1 MAAALIVM
9 MRHVTNRQ
17 PLLYNALLQSELLGE
32 NIDPASMNPTPSP
45 LGSGN
50 GGGGSTSSSGNV
62 DGGWRMIGAS
72 NSTMPFSERCER
84 SNNLQFNPTRQYY
97 HNSMYGLNNH
107 TDGGHQGDERRPLSI
122 VNSFRLSPLS
132 MSPNQHITLD
142 TETLRITHLCDLSP
156 SKDVVTSVAWSEG
169 GRHLDLHRHKV

>member
-1 MAAALIVM
+1 MRLVAAALIVM

-72 NSTMPFSERCER
+72 NSTMPFRER
-84 SNNLQFNPTRQYY
+84 SNNLRFNPTRQYY
-97 HNSMYGLNNH
+97 HNPMYGLNNH
-107 TDGGHQGDERRPLSI
+107 TDRGHHGDERRHSSI
-122 VNSFRLSPLS
+122 VNSFQLSPLS
-132 MSPNQHITLD
+132 MSPNQRITLD
-142 TETLRITHLCDLSP
+142 DYKCTCCGT
-156 SKDVVTSVAWSEG
+156 
-169 GRHLDLHRHKV
+169 